1 MKINRARAHCSKLST
16 TILPIRSETDPD
28 YKGSYK
34 HADGTEDGLNVWINT
49 SKNGDKY
56 MKISGWSRAETAA
69 KGVQQAKQALAPKPE
84 PQPQG
89 FPEDDIPF

>member
-1 MKINRARAHCSKLST
+1 MPYENKPREGALFKNKEKAA
-16 TILPIRSETDPD
+16 ETDPD
-28 YKGSYK
+28 YKGTYK
-34 HADGTEDGLNVWINT
+34 LADGTEDGLNVWINT